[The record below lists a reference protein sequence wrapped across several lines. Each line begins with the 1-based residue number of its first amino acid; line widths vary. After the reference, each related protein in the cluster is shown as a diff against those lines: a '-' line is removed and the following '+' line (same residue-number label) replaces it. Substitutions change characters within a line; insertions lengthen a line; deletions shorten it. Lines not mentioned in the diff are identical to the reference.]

1 MIQLSGITKQFG
13 KSKDTVCRVFQDA
26 NLRIERGSS
35 VAIKGRSGSGKSTLL
50 NILAGLDLDYLGDY
64 YYQGKKLEKDS
75 DKIAAYRL
83 KHIGIVTQNYRLLS
97 DRTCYDNVAFPL
109 KCLKKDNRDIHDK
122 VEAIMTL
129 LDVQM
134 FKNRYPNELSGG
146 QCQRIA
152 IARAMV
158 KSPDILLADEPT
170 GALDEASE
178 HDVLKVLDL
187 LIGEGQTLVIAT
199 HSDLIAQYCK
209 YRYEI
214 VNFKIIENGQK

>member
-1 MIQLSGITKQFG
+1 M
-13 KSKDTVCRVFQDA
+13 
-26 NLRIERGSS
+26 
-35 VAIKGRSGSGKSTLL
+35 
-50 NILAGLDLDYLGDY
+50 
-64 YYQGKKLEKDS
+64 
-75 DKIAAYRL
+75 
-83 KHIGIVTQNYRLLS
+83 
-97 DRTCYDNVAFPL
+97 AFPL

-187 LIGEGQTLVIAT
+187 LIGEG
-199 HSDLIAQYCK
+199 
-209 YRYEI
+209 
-214 VNFKIIENGQK
+214 